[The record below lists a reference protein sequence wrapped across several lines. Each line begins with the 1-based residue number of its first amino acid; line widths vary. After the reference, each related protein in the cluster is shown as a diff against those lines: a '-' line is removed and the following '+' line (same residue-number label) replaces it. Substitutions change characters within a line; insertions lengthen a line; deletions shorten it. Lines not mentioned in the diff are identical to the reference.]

1 MVVASAGASLPAE
14 FAQAVMEFSLCDSE
28 LLLGSLAELSQ
39 AGPLGDEYYW
49 LNSAAA
55 PPRLQDT
62 EDPAGQPSA
71 PLEVVRLPGPEAL
84 CDIAG
89 DWERLDAL
97 SQPRTPF
104 SSPLWNSLWWKHYRR
119 SDLLRKDEPLVLAV
133 RSSDGQVVAVAP
145 MFKRSWPA
153 IGPAR
158 WRVIQFFG
166 ADASITELRGVVCA
180 PKNRAMALDALKAY
194 FHDEHRDWDL
204 IWWDG
209 AQPEQW
215 QPRDA
220 GTLVGAPRSLLNYY
234 VTLPASWPELHSR
247 LAGNFK
253 RNMRKQRELFERDG
267 HVYQLRVIEKPADVA
282 KGLQTLFALHAQRA
296 QFRGMDVKH
305 RDRFANRATLEFV
318 TEYALEMARLGKT
331 QIFELQIGGDTVASQ
346 LTFSMDKDL
355 WFGASGFDP
364 DWRSYGIMTML
375 TVEIMQ
381 WAIESKYE
389 VVNLSCGKDRGK
401 MRWRPSEVAHT
412 HFLESAPGIR
422 GRLAMQAY
430 DTIEQSR
437 RIATRLRGYRPS

>member
-1 MVVASAGASLPAE
+1 
-14 FAQAVMEFSLCDSE
+14 
-28 LLLGSLAELSQ
+28 
-39 AGPLGDEYYW
+39 
-49 LNSAAA
+49 
-55 PPRLQDT
+55 
-62 EDPAGQPSA
+62 
-71 PLEVVRLPGPEAL
+71 
-84 CDIAG
+84 
-89 DWERLDAL
+89 
-97 SQPRTPF
+97 
-104 SSPLWNSLWWKHYRR
+104 
-119 SDLLRKDEPLVLAV
+119 
-133 RSSDGQVVAVAP
+133 
-145 MFKRSWPA
+145 
-153 IGPAR
+153 
-158 WRVIQFFG
+158 
-166 ADASITELRGVVCA
+166 
-180 PKNRAMALDALKAY
+180 
-194 FHDEHRDWDL
+194 
-204 IWWDG
+204 
-209 AQPEQW
+209 
-215 QPRDA
+215 
-220 GTLVGAPRSLLNYY
+220 
-234 VTLPASWPELHSR
+234 
-247 LAGNFK
+247 
-253 RNMRKQRELFERDG
+253 
-267 HVYQLRVIEKPADVA
+267 
-282 KGLQTLFALHAQRA
+282 
-296 QFRGMDVKH
+296 MDVKH